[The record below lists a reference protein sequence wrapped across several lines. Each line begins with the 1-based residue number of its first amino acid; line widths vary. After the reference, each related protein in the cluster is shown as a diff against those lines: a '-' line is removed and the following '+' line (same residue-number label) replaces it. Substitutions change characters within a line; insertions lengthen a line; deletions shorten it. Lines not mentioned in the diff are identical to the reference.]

1 MPDTI
6 WVEAQRRLRGELLDK
21 DYETWIAPLRAA
33 RWFADTLTL
42 EAPSGFA
49 RDWLKHHFMP
59 ALERAVSETTGSRA
73 AVVLLVNRELNVP
86 ARAGALP
93 ARRNERTGA
102 AAPSRYTFD
111 NFVVGESNRVAYGA
125 ARAVVAQPGARFNP
139 LFVCGGCGLGKT
151 HLLSAVASDLAN
163 ERPLGTVA
171 CLTAENFVNEM
182 IAALEARRMDRFRRK
197 FRGIQTLI
205 VDDIQFL
212 AEKRR
217 SQEEF
222 AHTFNALH
230 ESTRQIVIA
239 SDRAP
244 HDLPGIAEA
253 LRYRFASGL
262 LAQIDSPDAA
272 LRRAL
277 VESKASALGVSFA
290 PEVASYLAEEWCA
303 NVRELEG
310 ALTRVEAYA
319 SLSGRSVDLALVRE
333 ALGPSPVARR
343 GPSLQRIIAEVCQHY
358 RLSRDDLSSPRRTA
372 RLAVPRQLAMYLC
385 RQHTD
390 APLGKIGAE
399 LGGRDH
405 STVLHA
411 LGAIER
417 RLEKDATLREAASV
431 LRARLRA

>member
-1 MPDTI
+1 MPDII
-6 WVEAQRRLRGELLDK
+6 WVEARRRLRGELLDK
-21 DYETWIAPLRAA
+21 DYDTWIAPLRAA
-33 RWFADTLTL
+33 RWSADTLAL

-49 RDWLKHHFMP
+49 RDWLRQHFLP
-59 ALERAVSETTGSRA
+59 ALERAVSEASGAPAT
-73 AVVLLVNRELNVP
+73 VLLLVNRELSIP

-93 ARRNERTGA
+93 GHRA
-102 AAPSRYTFD
+102 AYATNGAPSRYTFD

-139 LFVCGGCGLGKT
+139 LFLCGGCGLGKT
-151 HLLSAVASDLAN
+151 HLLSAVATGLAHA
-163 ERPLGTVA
+163 RPLGTVV

-182 IAALEARRMDRFRRK
+182 IAALQARRMDRFRRK

-230 ESTRQIVIA
+230 ESARQIVLA

-244 HDLPGIAEA
+244 HDLPGIGEA

-262 LAQIDSPDAA
+262 LAHVNPPDPA
-272 LRRAL
+272 LRGAL
-277 VESKASALGVSFA
+277 VERKASALGVGLA

-319 SLSGRSVDLALVRE
+319 TLSGRTIDLALVRE

-343 GPSLQRIIAEVCQHY
+343 GPSLQRIVGEVCQHY
-358 RLSRDDLSSPRRTA
+358 RLSRDELSGPRRTA

-390 APLGKIGAE
+390 VPLARIGAE

-405 STVLHA
+405 STVVHA
-411 LGAIER
+411 LTAIER
-417 RLEKDATLREAASV
+417 RLEKDATLREDVSM
-431 LRARLRA
+431 LRARLHA

>member
-1 MPDTI
+1 MPGTI

-21 DYETWIAPLRAA
+21 DYDTWIAPLRAA
-33 RWFADTLTL
+33 RWSAETLTL

-59 ALERAVSETTGSRA
+59 ALVRAVSEASGSRA
-73 AVVLLVNRELNVP
+73 DVVLLVNRELSVP
-86 ARAGALP
+86 ARAAAHP
-93 ARRNERTGA
+93 ARGAERGGGL
-102 AAPSRYTFD
+102 APSRYTFD
-111 NFVVGESNRVAYGA
+111 TFVVGESNRVAYGA
-125 ARAVVAQPGARFNP
+125 ARAVVAQPGLRFNP
-139 LFVCGGCGLGKT
+139 LFVYGGCGLGKT
-151 HLLSAVASDLAN
+151 HLLSAVAGDLAR
-163 ERPLGTVA
+163 ERPSGAVQ

-182 IAALEARRMDRFRRK
+182 IAALEARRMERFRRK
-197 FRGIQTLI
+197 FRGIQTLVI
-205 VDDIQFL
+205 DDIQFL

-230 ESTRQIVIA
+230 ESARQIVIA
-239 SDRAP
+239 SDRPP
-244 HDLPGIAEA
+244 HDLPGVAEA
-253 LRYRFASGL
+253 LRCRFASGL
-262 LAQIDSPDAA
+262 LAHIDPPDAA

-277 VESKASALGVSFA
+277 VERKASALGVSFA
-290 PEVASYLAEEWCA
+290 GEVGGYLAEEWCA

-319 SLSGRSVDLALVRE
+319 SLSGRAIDLALVRE

-343 GPSLQRIIAEVCQHY
+343 GPSLQRIIGEVCQHY
-358 RLSRDDLSSPRRTA
+358 RLSRDDLSGPRRTA

-390 APLGKIGAE
+390 VPLGKIGAE

-405 STVLHA
+405 STVVHA

-417 RLEKDATLREAASV
+417 RLERDATLREAASV
-431 LRARLRA
+431 LRARLCA